1 MVGRIIAFS
10 LRNRLI
16 VLSLAALLLCVGLV
30 AVRRSPLDIFP
41 EFAPPQVVVQTEALG
56 LSAEEVEA
64 LVTLPLERALNGTSF
79 LTTLRSS
86 SASGISVITAI
97 FAEGSDILVDRTLTS
112 DRLKSA
118 DSTLPQGV
126 GPPRLTP
133 LTSSTGT
140 LLTIGL

>member
-16 VLSLAALLLCVGLV
+16 VLSLAALLLLVGLV

-41 EFAPPQVVVQTEALG
+41 EFAPPQVVVQTEAPG

-64 LVTLPLERALNGTSF
+64 LVTLPLEYAIGGTSF

-86 SASGISVITAI
+86 SA
-97 FAEGSDILVDRTLTS
+97 
-112 DRLKSA
+112 
-118 DSTLPQGV
+118 
-126 GPPRLTP
+126 
-133 LTSSTGT
+133 
-140 LLTIGL
+140 